1 MSHYLDS
8 EGETAS
14 QSRSRRRPWVAS
26 GDNRDNS
33 ADSRFGFGSV
43 GHSLVFVPSGNIKG
57 KAAVIWL
64 SFSAS
69 WHIRWERFGK
79 VL

>member
-1 MSHYLDS
+1 MRHYLDS

-26 GDNRDNS
+26 NRDNS

-69 WHIRWERFGK
+69 WDIRWERFGK